1 MTYVV
6 PGIVLNTLLAH
17 LTHTITLELSTTNI
31 LTLQKKLRRGDVTDL
46 SVVDT
51 ECKPIWSG
59 FTTTV
64 LVGLFRGK

>member
-17 LTHTITLELSTTNI
+17 LTHTITLELSTTI

-59 FTTTV
+59 FTTTM
-64 LVGLFRGK
+64 LVGLSHGK